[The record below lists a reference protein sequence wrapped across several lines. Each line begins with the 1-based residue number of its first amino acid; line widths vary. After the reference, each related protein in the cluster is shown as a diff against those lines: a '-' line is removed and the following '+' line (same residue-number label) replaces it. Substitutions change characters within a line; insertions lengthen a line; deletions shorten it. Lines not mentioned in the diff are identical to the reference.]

1 MKKFIENFNEAE
13 LFDKDLA
20 KSVKRCSEFE
30 NVRIIFNTFSVN
42 FSSNNKVKCEDAI
55 MAIAI
60 VDSQLTIIQPSGHIN
75 AANASEFQ
83 NQLTSAVTATQQPV
97 LVDMNRVE
105 SLDSAALMSLI
116 TAFRLAQSLDRRFG
130 ICSVPATVRI
140 IFELTQLDKA
150 FEIFDSRDDFTAS
163 LDSSKEALRLTA

>member
-1 MKKFIENFNEAE
+1 
-13 LFDKDLA
+13 
-20 KSVKRCSEFE
+20 
-30 NVRIIFNTFSVN
+30 
-42 FSSNNKVKCEDAI
+42 

-60 VDSQLTIIQPSGHIN
+60 VDSKLTILQPSGHIN
-75 AANASEFQ
+75 ASNAAEFQ

-97 LVDMNRVE
+97 LVDMHRVE

-140 IFELTQLDKA
+140 IFELTQLDNA
-150 FEIFDSRDDFTAS
+150 FEICDSRDDFTTS
-163 LDSSKEALRLTA
+163 LDSSKEALRLIA